1 VPVRPPVPGRL
12 VVPVRPPVP
21 GRAGVVAPPTRVV
34 PPRAPVVTYPGW
46 PLKVAPRPVIVRP
59 PQVEVRPLVPP
70 QMFLPPVVFGGVV
83 VNVRPGPGYD
93 RGFSRDSLVWQD
105 HVSLYAKDDWTE
117 FSLGCNALGA
127 KLWYE
132 VLVGRVQADWA
143 EVVYENGEAQVV
155 EFPKH
160 TLGPGMYVLLNIGEG
175 RRVDHIR
182 MVAKTTSHEA
192 RLRLWMA
199 R

>member
-1 VPVRPPVPGRL
+1 M
-12 VVPVRPPVP
+12 
-21 GRAGVVAPPTRVV
+21 

-59 PQVEVRPLVPP
+59 PQVDVRPLVPP

-83 VNVRPGPGYD
+83 VGNRHERRDD
-93 RGFSRDSLVWQD
+93 RGRDRGRDRSRDRGYGYSRDSLVWQD